1 MKNLLIDFTSGI
13 MNFALVAG
21 LILTYF
27 AVQEID
33 MTHEIFLVV
42 QILGMCF
49 ISYLMGYMVGAN
61 RGHRDATKA
70 WTEAYS
76 KDKFNESQQ
85 TLFLIRPCGG
95 QAT

>member
-1 MKNLLIDFTSGI
+1 
-13 MNFALVAG
+13 
-21 LILTYF
+21 
-27 AVQEID
+27 

-76 KDKFNESQQ
+76 KDKFNESQ
-85 TLFLIRPCGG
+85 
-95 QAT
+95 